1 MYALLRCSAAAFANT
16 RGKHP
21 KNSVGNRTWK
31 EIGNSVYGKLA
42 QGLRKKRVYDSR
54 LDTSAILP
62 RSAITQAYLAA
73 YTTSFIRAVLGDLL
87 NRIPNDREVLSVT
100 TDGFITNAPKEALDV
115 SGPLARMFAE
125 LTYLMA
131 ETEDFLETKHIVP
144 SVLCFKT
151 RGQLTV
157 GVLDSKMPT
166 ITAKAG
172 HKPPEDVLE
181 GAKRAFQYHP
191 PEYVPDDL
199 KDTAENDWLLSLFL
213 DRDHTT
219 TIPVWSFISMRDMA
233 RGDLDIARRLS
244 DRHANFEY
252 DWKCELIEPREVLVG
267 RNFGGPN
274 STHLTLNSR
283 PWPSLE
289 KFHETRKL
297 FDEWRTKRE
306 GVLKTLADWERW
318 QSFQTQRL
326 LRREH
331 DLTGSGDIVGQ
342 AKRMFLKAYA
352 NKLWGLPGSDY
363 RGLAEWLTEQGYPTS
378 ETDIKNAKRGKINPE
393 QLTKIGTPEVKAFIS
408 LLRTRYTIP

>member
-1 MYALLRCSAAAFANT
+1 MLDHRRYTSPLSLVLRLNFSTDGSSLGLPMYALLRCSAAAFANT

-42 QGLRKKRVYDSR
+42 QGLREKRVYDSR

-181 GAKRAFQYHP
+181 GAKRASP
-191 PEYVPDDL
+191 RTCNVLEVGERSSRSWTLRVTALLPVPVRSMFSTPRIL
-199 KDTAENDWLLSLFL
+199 VL
-213 DRDHTT
+213 R
-219 TIPVWSFISMRDMA
+219 IPVRSSASPAPARPNVSAPRPPSMR
-233 RGDLDIARRLS
+233 
-244 DRHANFEY
+244 
-252 DWKCELIEPREVLVG
+252 
-267 RNFGGPN
+267 
-274 STHLTLNSR
+274 
-283 PWPSLE
+283 
-289 KFHETRKL
+289 
-297 FDEWRTKRE
+297 
-306 GVLKTLADWERW
+306 
-318 QSFQTQRL
+318 
-326 LRREH
+326 
-331 DLTGSGDIVGQ
+331 
-342 AKRMFLKAYA
+342 
-352 NKLWGLPGSDY
+352 
-363 RGLAEWLTEQGYPTS
+363 
-378 ETDIKNAKRGKINPE
+378 KNAVRD
-393 QLTKIGTPEVKAFIS
+393 
-408 LLRTRYTIP
+408 R